1 MGPLSGILTGLH
13 ITCLRAVRFLHG
25 EKRHTAMAASPA
37 SGAPVTEAYESAP
50 RSRLPAD
57 RVPSP
62 PGTAACSQLL
72 LRLERPLLCSLYEK
86 AILSFQHL
94 EIFSLLYLCPLLP
107 WSPESFVTAASSL
120 ANGSRPP
127 APFELGNLRSQCS
140 LPLRRQHDDGHAH
153 KAGFQYLLLGLPQH

>member
-1 MGPLSGILTGLH
+1 MGRKDTLQWPPHLPPELL
-13 ITCLRAVRFLHG
+13 LP
-25 EKRHTAMAASPA
+25 RHMSQ
-37 SGAPVTEAYESAP
+37 
-50 RSRLPAD
+50 LPA
-57 RVPSP
+57 PGCPLIGFLLP

-107 WSPESFVTAASSL
+107 WSPESFVTAASLL

-127 APFELGNLRSQCS
+127 APFELGNFRSQCS